1 MAAENR
7 IAAPPAIEE
16 TDVAAPAA
24 RAGWP
29 ARFWNEARRYPLF
42 PIALLLLVLVI
53 PAIFSDLIAPHDPT
67 IATGGLK
74 ARLLPP
80 FWMEGGDPN
89 YILGTDRVGRDILS
103 RIMHGARVSVTIA
116 AIAIFI
122 AGVLGTSLGIAAGY
136 WGGWV
141 DALVMRLVDIS
152 LSIPIILL
160 ALVIVAATQP
170 SIANVI
176 IVLVLLMWSRYARL
190 VRGETLAVRVQD
202 FIARAQVSGASHRR
216 IMLRHVFPNV
226 FNSVIVLATL
236 NVGFV
241 IVLEATL
248 SFLAVGIPPP
258 QPAWGLMVADGR
270 VLIASAQ
277 GWWVSLFPGLA
288 IMLVVLSMNLLGDW
302 LRDRLDPKQRQV

>member
-1 MAAENR
+1 MAAETPV
-7 IAAPPAIEE
+7 ASPPISDALVES
-16 TDVAAPAA
+16 DVQRSGKLAS
-24 RAGWP
+24 
-29 ARFWNEARRYPLF
+29 FWQEARRYPLF
-42 PIALLLLVLVI
+42 PIALLLIVLVV
-53 PAIFSDLIAPHDPT
+53 PAIAADWIAPHDPKIGSLSAKLT
-67 IATGGLK
+67 
-74 ARLLPP
+74 PP
-80 FWMEGGDPN
+80 IWMEGGN
-89 YILGTDRVGRDILS
+89 SEYLLGTDRVGRDILS
-103 RIMHGARVSVTIA
+103 RIMHGARVSVVIA
-116 AIAIFI
+116 AVAICI
-122 AGVLGTSLGIAAGY
+122 AGVVGTSTGVIAGY

-160 ALVIVAATQP
+160 ALVIVAATKP
-170 SIANVI
+170 SMATVI
-176 IVLVLLMWSRYARL
+176 TVLVLLMWSRYARL

-202 FIARAQVSGASHRR
+202 FISRSRVSGASHRR
-216 IMLRHVFPNV
+216 IMLKHVLPNV

-241 IVLEATL
+241 IILEATL
-248 SFLAVGIPPP
+248 SFLGAGIPPP

>member
-7 IAAPPAIEE
+7 LATPPVVEEPAVASAAQPG
-16 TDVAAPAA
+16 
-24 RAGWP
+24 RLG
-29 ARFWNEARRYPLF
+29 RFWNEARRYPLF
-42 PIALLLLVLVI
+42 PIALLLIVLVI
-53 PAIFSDLIAPHDPT
+53 PALFSDLIAPHDPE
-67 IATGGLK
+67 TGSLS
-74 ARLLPP
+74 ARLQPP
-80 FWMEGGDPN
+80 FWMEGGDTN
-89 YILGTDRVGRDILS
+89 HLLGTDRVGRDILS

-116 AIAIFI
+116 AIAILI
-122 AGVLGTSLGIAAGY
+122 AGVLGIALGITAGY

-141 DALVMRLVDIS
+141 DSLVMRLVDIS

-170 SIANVI
+170 SIVNVI
-176 IVLVLLMWSRYARL
+176 VVLVLLLWSRYARL

-202 FIARAQVSGASHRR
+202 FIARAQVSGSSHRR
-216 IMLRHVFPNV
+216 IMIRHVFPNV

-248 SFLAVGIPPP
+248 SFLGVGIPPP

-270 VLIASAQ
+270 VLIASAE

-288 IMLVVLSMNLLGDW
+288 IMLVVLCMNLLGDW

>member
-7 IAAPPAIEE
+7 IANPPAIEQMPE
-16 TDVAAPAA
+16 SAPAPSGRVGRILA
-24 RAGWP
+24 
-29 ARFWNEARRYPLF
+29 EVRRYPLF
-42 PIALLLLVLVI
+42 PVVLLLAVMVI
-53 PAIFSDLIAPHDPT
+53 PAIFADWIAPHDPKLGSLS
-67 IATGGLK
+67 AKLQ
-74 ARLLPP
+74 PP
-80 FWMEGGDPN
+80 AWMEGGSTE
-89 YILGTDRVGRDILS
+89 YLLGTDRVGRDILS
-103 RIMHGARVSVTIA
+103 RIMHGARVSVMIA
-116 AIAIFI
+116 AIAILI
-122 AGVLGTSLGIAAGY
+122 AGVVGTTLGIAAGY

-141 DALVMRLVDIS
+141 DGLVMRLVDIS

-160 ALVIVAATQP
+160 ALVIVAATKP
-170 SIANVI
+170 SMATVI
-176 IVLVLLMWSRYARL
+176 TVLVLLMWSRYARL

-226 FNSVIVLATL
+226 FNSIIVLATL

-241 IVLEATL
+241 IILEATL
-248 SFLAVGIPPP
+248 SFLGAGIPPP
-258 QPAWGLMVADGR
+258 EPAWGLMVADGR

>member
-7 IAAPPAIEE
+7 AAEPQAAAEAIEE
-16 TDVAAPAA
+16 PVAAPT
-24 RAGWP
+24 RGRVRRIWD
-29 ARFWNEARRYPLF
+29 EARRYPLF
-42 PIALLLLVLVI
+42 AIALLLVVLVI
-53 PAIFSDLIAPHDPT
+53 PAIFADWIAPHDPKLGT
-67 IATGGLK
+67 LST
-74 ARLLPP
+74 RLLPP
-80 FWMEGGDPN
+80 AWMEGGSSE
-89 YILGTDRVGRDILS
+89 YLLGTDRVGRDILS
-103 RIMHGARVSVTIA
+103 RIMHGARVSVVIA
-116 AIAIFI
+116 GIAIFI
-122 AGVLGTSLGIAAGY
+122 AGVVGTTLGIAAGY

-160 ALVIVAATQP
+160 ALVIVAATKP
-170 SIANVI
+170 SIFNVI
-176 IVLVLLMWSRYARL
+176 LVLVLLLWSRYARL

-202 FIARAQVSGASHRR
+202 FIARARVSGASHRR

-226 FNSVIVLATL
+226 FNSIIVLATL

-241 IVLEATL
+241 IILEATL

-270 VLIASAQ
+270 VLIASQ
-277 GWWVSLFPGLA
+277 GGWWVSLFPGLA
-288 IMLVVLSMNLLGDW
+288 IMLVVLCMNLLGDW

>member
-7 IAAPPAIEE
+7 IANPAAMPE
-16 TDVAAPAA
+16 TEDAAAPQS
-24 RAGWP
+24 RLS
-29 ARFWNEARRYPLF
+29 RFWAEARRYPMF
-42 PIALLLLVLVI
+42 PIALLLIVMVI
-53 PAIFSDLIAPHDPT
+53 PAIGADWISPHDPKLGSLS
-67 IATGGLK
+67 AKLQ
-74 ARLLPP
+74 PP
-80 FWMEGGDPN
+80 FWMEGGSAD
-89 YILGTDRVGRDILS
+89 YLLGTDRVGRDILS
-103 RIMHGARVSVTIA
+103 RIIHGARVSVVIA
-116 AIAIFI
+116 AVAICI

-160 ALVIVAATQP
+160 ALVIVAATKP
-170 SIANVI
+170 SMATVI
-176 IVLVLLMWSRYARL
+176 TVLVLLMWSRYARL

-202 FIARAQVSGASHRR
+202 FISRSRVAGASHRR
-216 IMLRHVFPNV
+216 IMFRHVFPNV

-241 IVLEATL
+241 IILEATL
-248 SFLAVGIPPP
+248 SFLGAGIPPP

-288 IMLVVLSMNLLGDW
+288 IMLVVLCMNLLGDW

>member
-7 IAAPPAIEE
+7 VATPPAVEE
-16 TDVAAPAA
+16 AAAASPAQPNRLSRIWA
-24 RAGWP
+24 
-29 ARFWNEARRYPLF
+29 EARRYPLF
-42 PIALLLLVLVI
+42 PIALLLIVLVI
-53 PAIFSDLIAPHDPT
+53 PAIFSDIIAPHDPT
-67 IATGGLK
+67 TGSLSS
-74 ARLLPP
+74 RLQPP
-80 FWMEGGDPN
+80 VWMEGGDAN
-89 YILGTDRVGRDILS
+89 HLLGTDRVGRDILS

-122 AGVLGTSLGIAAGY
+122 AGVLGTSLGIIAGY

-160 ALVIVAATQP
+160 ALVIVAATEP
-170 SIANVI
+170 SILNVI
-176 IVLVLLMWSRYARL
+176 VVLVLLMWSRYARL

-202 FIARAQVSGASHRR
+202 FISRAQVAGSSHRR
-216 IMLRHVFPNV
+216 IMFRHVFPNV

-288 IMLVVLSMNLLGDW
+288 IMLVVLCMNLLGDW

>member
-1 MAAENR
+1 MATENR
-7 IAAPPAIEE
+7 VATSPTLEAAGAQ
-16 TDVAAPAA
+16 PAA
-24 RAGWP
+24 RP
-29 ARFWNEARRYPLF
+29 SRVSRLLTEARRYPLF
-42 PIALLLLVLVI
+42 PIVLLLVVLVI
-53 PAIFSDLIAPHDPT
+53 PAIFSDIIAPHSPT
-67 IATGGLK
+67 TGSLS
-74 ARLLPP
+74 ARLQPP
-80 FWMEGGDPN
+80 FWMEGGDTN
-89 YILGTDRVGRDILS
+89 HILGTDRVGRDILS

-122 AGVLGTSLGIAAGY
+122 AGVLGTSLGIIAGY

-170 SIANVI
+170 SILNVI
-176 IVLVLLMWSRYARL
+176 VVLVLLMWSRYARL

-202 FIARAQVSGASHRR
+202 FISRAQVAGSSHRR
-216 IMLRHVFPNV
+216 IMFRHVFPNV

-288 IMLVVLSMNLLGDW
+288 IMLVVLCMNLLGDW

>member
-7 IAAPPAIEE
+7 VATPTAVEAAAE
-16 TDVAAPAA
+16 ASA
-24 RAGWP
+24 RP
-29 ARFWNEARRYPLF
+29 NLLSRFFAEARRYPLF
-42 PIALLLLVLVI
+42 PIALLLIVLVI
-53 PAIFSDLIAPHDPT
+53 PAIFSDIIAPHDPT
-67 IATGGLK
+67 TGSLS
-74 ARLLPP
+74 ARLQPP
-80 FWMEGGDPN
+80 FWMEGGSTE
-89 YILGTDRVGRDILS
+89 YLLGTDRVGRDILS

-116 AIAIFI
+116 AVAIFI
-122 AGVLGTSLGIAAGY
+122 AGLLGTSLGIIAGY

-170 SIANVI
+170 SILNVI
-176 IVLVLLMWSRYARL
+176 VVLVLLMWSRYARL

-202 FIARAQVSGASHRR
+202 FISRAQVAGSSHRR
-216 IMLRHVFPNV
+216 IMFRHVFPNV
-226 FNSVIVLATL
+226 FNS
-236 NVGFV
+236 V

-288 IMLVVLSMNLLGDW
+288 IMLVVLCMNLLGDW